1 MKLTVR
7 MDDISPDMDMGKFE
21 RFRGLLE
28 KYGVRPL
35 IGVVPDNRDPNLAF
49 QEKDPYFYDMLKKL
63 QKAGYTIALHGYMHV
78 YTTRKKGLFPLN
90 AFSEFAGIELEKQEA
105 MIRQGKT
112 LLEKE
117 GLTVELF
124 MAPAHS
130 YDTHTLEAL
139 KRCGIDR
146 MTDGFGT
153 KPYRYKGITFYPISF
168 QRSMSLKKKKGFT
181 TLVVHTNTM
190 TDQAFNEFEGIL
202 QQHRNDFIPYSE
214 YLKQPAAKRSFWGH
228 GWEYVLA
235 AAKSAMVKC
244 RG

>member
-7 MDDISPDMDMGKFE
+7 MDDITPDMDMGKFE

-28 KYGVRPL
+28 KYGVLPL
-35 IGVVPDNRDPNLAF
+35 IGVVPDNRDSNLAF
-49 QEKDPYFYDMLKKL
+49 QEKDPHFYEMLKKL
-63 QKAGYTIALHGYMHV
+63 QKSGYTIALHGCTHV

-90 AFSEFAGIELEKQEA
+90 DFSEFAGIEPGKQEA
-105 MIRQGKT
+105 MIRRGKAI
-112 LLEKE
+112 LEKE
-117 GLTVELF
+117 GLNVDLF

-130 YDTHTLEAL
+130 FDGGTLEAL
-139 KRCGIDR
+139 KRCGIGK

-168 QRSMSLKKKKGFT
+168 QRSRSLKKKKGFT

-190 TDQAFNEFEGIL
+190 TDQAFDEFERIL
-202 QQHRNDFIPYSE
+202 RKHRNDFIPYSE
-214 YLKQPAAKRSFWGH
+214 YLKQPAVKRSFWGH
-228 GWEYVLA
+228 GWEYGLA
-235 AAKSAMVKC
+235 AAKSWKVKR